1 MNFRRHIRGQTRNID
16 DAASVDSGK
25 SQRDEITNKI
35 KSVYQELEN
44 LKRKNEELEKQL
56 KGSISSD
63 TPCDENQVW
72 SEIQEYTIKIME
84 RLSIHATSP
93 EDSIRST
100 ESNTVNVPTEK
111 TRTVVDQVVGLQ
123 GTTKPETDPV
133 KVMKSPQLN
142 LLSGESIASETPGLG
157 DAPSST
163 EMDNLISDL
172 NKEDTLFGDSSFL
185 SDVLAQFNF
194 Q

>member
-35 KSVYQELEN
+35 KAVYLELES
-44 LKRKNEELEKQL
+44 LKRKNEELEIQL
-56 KGSISSD
+56 KGSIHHD
-63 TPCDENQVW
+63 IPIDDNQVW
-72 SEIQEYTIKIME
+72 KEIQECTLKIME
-84 RLSIHATSP
+84 RLGIDGSAQENSVRNNSNNSPKSQEEVRRATTIPLVESQKMIKSEGNEMKILMGSGPDISIGENALGTATYNP
-93 EDSIRST
+93 
-100 ESNTVNVPTEK
+100 NTK
-111 TRTVVDQVVGLQ
+111 
-123 GTTKPETDPV
+123 K
-133 KVMKSPQLN
+133 
-142 LLSGESIASETPGLG
+142 
-157 DAPSST
+157 